1 MQISFNNKTLNLDTP
16 KIMGILNVTPDSFSD
31 GGRWNTLDRALAHAE
46 QMVKEGATII
56 DIGGE
61 STRPG
66 ATPVP
71 LDEELL
77 RVIPVVEKLSKELDV
92 MISIDTSQPKV
103 MEEAVKAGA
112 HIWNDI
118 SLYNMMHAGTKSVEV
133 EYERDGKD
141 YTVVLEPKQNAGD
154 AFPLLGITGGEM
166 VRPGLFGTVRY
177 GAYTVKYWI
186 TYTVDSL
193 KMLVGGKVGV
203 KDLSGPVGIVSAVD
217 NVYQEAAPAG
227 MVVVILNLLNIGVLL
242 TANLGVMNLLP
253 LPALDG
259 GRLVFLIIE
268 AVRGKRVPPEKEGMV
283 HFAGFV
289 LLMALMVVIMFND
302 ILKLV

>member
-77 RVIPVVEKLSKELDV
+77 RVIPVVEKISKELDV

-118 SLYNMMHAGTKSVEV
+118 RALRLDGALEMATKLQCPVILMHMQGDPKTMQADPHYEDVVKEV
-133 EYERDGKD
+133 EKFLLDRVDDAIKAGIKKENIILDLGFGFGKSAKHNYQLLDHMQHFVDLGYPVLSALSRKSMIKAACNIEKAYERIVGS
-141 YTVVLEPKQNAGD
+141 VAG
-154 AFPLLGITGGEM
+154 ALLSIERGAQM
-166 VRPGLFGTVRY
+166 VRVHD
-177 GAYTVKYWI
+177 VKE
-186 TYTVDSL
+186 TKEAFD
-193 KMLVGGKVGV
+193 
-203 KDLSGPVGIVSAVD
+203 
-217 NVYQEAAPAG
+217 VYKA
-227 MVVVILNLLNIGVLL
+227 LLNS
-242 TANLGVMNLLP
+242 
-253 LPALDG
+253 
-259 GRLVFLIIE
+259 RE
-268 AVRGKRVPPEKEGMV
+268 
-283 HFAGFV
+283 
-289 LLMALMVVIMFND
+289 
-302 ILKLV
+302 

>member
-77 RVIPVVEKLSKELDV
+77 RVIPVVEKISKELDV

-118 SLYNMMHAGTKSVEV
+118 RALRLDGALEMAAKLQCPVILMHMQGDPKTMQADPHYEDVVKEV
-133 EYERDGKD
+133 EKFLLDRVDDAIKAGIKKENIILDLGFGFGKSAKHNYQLLDHMQHFVDLGYPVLSALSRKSMIKAACNIEKADERIVGA
-141 YTVVLEPKQNAGD
+141 VAG
-154 AFPLLGITGGEM
+154 ALLSIERGAQM
-166 VRPGLFGTVRY
+166 VRVHD
-177 GAYTVKYWI
+177 VKE
-186 TYTVDSL
+186 TKEAFD
-193 KMLVGGKVGV
+193 
-203 KDLSGPVGIVSAVD
+203 
-217 NVYQEAAPAG
+217 VYKA
-227 MVVVILNLLNIGVLL
+227 LLNS
-242 TANLGVMNLLP
+242 
-253 LPALDG
+253 
-259 GRLVFLIIE
+259 RE
-268 AVRGKRVPPEKEGMV
+268 
-283 HFAGFV
+283 
-289 LLMALMVVIMFND
+289 
-302 ILKLV
+302 

>member
-46 QMVKEGATII
+46 QMIKEGATII

-77 RVIPVVEKLSKELDV
+77 RVIPVVEKISKELDV
-92 MISIDTSQPKV
+92 MISIDSSQPKV

-118 SLYNMMHAGTKSVEV
+118 RALRLDGALEMAAKLQCPVILMHMQGDPKTMQADPHYEDVVKEV
-133 EYERDGKD
+133 EKFLLDRVDDAIKAGIKKENIILDLGFGFGKSAKHNYQLLDHMQHFVDLGYPVLSALSRKSMIKATCNIEKADERIVGS
-141 YTVVLEPKQNAGD
+141 VAG
-154 AFPLLGITGGEM
+154 ALLSIERGAQM
-166 VRPGLFGTVRY
+166 VRVHD
-177 GAYTVKYWI
+177 VKE
-186 TYTVDSL
+186 TKEAFD
-193 KMLVGGKVGV
+193 
-203 KDLSGPVGIVSAVD
+203 
-217 NVYQEAAPAG
+217 VYKA
-227 MVVVILNLLNIGVLL
+227 LLNS
-242 TANLGVMNLLP
+242 
-253 LPALDG
+253 
-259 GRLVFLIIE
+259 RE
-268 AVRGKRVPPEKEGMV
+268 
-283 HFAGFV
+283 
-289 LLMALMVVIMFND
+289 
-302 ILKLV
+302 

>member
-71 LDEELL
+71 LDEELS
-77 RVIPVVEKLSKELDV
+77 RVIPAVEKISKALDV

-118 SLYNMMHAGTKSVEV
+118 RALRLDGALEMAAKLQCPVILMHMQGDPKTMQVDPHYEDVVKEV
-133 EYERDGKD
+133 EKFLLDRVEDAIKAGIKKENIILDLGFGFGKSAKHNYQLLDHMQHFVDLGYPVLSALSRKSMIKATCNIEKADERIVGS
-141 YTVVLEPKQNAGD
+141 VAG
-154 AFPLLGITGGEM
+154 ALLSIERGAQM
-166 VRPGLFGTVRY
+166 VRVHD
-177 GAYTVKYWI
+177 VKE
-186 TYTVDSL
+186 TKEAFD
-193 KMLVGGKVGV
+193 
-203 KDLSGPVGIVSAVD
+203 
-217 NVYQEAAPAG
+217 VYKA
-227 MVVVILNLLNIGVLL
+227 LLESR
-242 TANLGVMNLLP
+242 
-253 LPALDG
+253 D
-259 GRLVFLIIE
+259 
-268 AVRGKRVPPEKEGMV
+268 
-283 HFAGFV
+283 
-289 LLMALMVVIMFND
+289 
-302 ILKLV
+302 

>member
-77 RVIPVVEKLSKELDV
+77 RVIPVVEKISKELDV

-118 SLYNMMHAGTKSVEV
+118 RALRLDGALEMAAKLQCPVILMHMQGDPKTMQADPHYEDVVKEVEKFLLDRVDNAIKAGIKKENIILDLGFGFGKSAKHNYQDRKSVV
-133 EYERDGKD
+133 
-141 YTVVLEPKQNAGD
+141 
-154 AFPLLGITGGEM
+154 
-166 VRPGLFGTVRY
+166 
-177 GAYTVKYWI
+177 
-186 TYTVDSL
+186 
-193 KMLVGGKVGV
+193 
-203 KDLSGPVGIVSAVD
+203 
-217 NVYQEAAPAG
+217 
-227 MVVVILNLLNIGVLL
+227 
-242 TANLGVMNLLP
+242 
-253 LPALDG
+253 
-259 GRLVFLIIE
+259 
-268 AVRGKRVPPEKEGMV
+268 
-283 HFAGFV
+283 
-289 LLMALMVVIMFND
+289 
-302 ILKLV
+302 

>member
-77 RVIPVVEKLSKELDV
+77 RVIPVVEKISKELDV

-118 SLYNMMHAGTKSVEV
+118 RALRLDGALEMAAKLQCPVILMHMQGDPKTMQADPHYEDVVKEV
-133 EYERDGKD
+133 EKFLLDRVDDAIKAGIKKENIILDLGFGFGKSAKHNYQLLD
-141 YTVVLEPKQNAGD
+141 HMQHFVDLGY
-154 AFPLLGITGGEM
+154 PLLSALSRKSMIKAACNIENADERIVGSVAGALLSIERGAQM
-166 VRPGLFGTVRY
+166 VRVHD
-177 GAYTVKYWI
+177 VKE
-186 TYTVDSL
+186 TKEAFD
-193 KMLVGGKVGV
+193 
-203 KDLSGPVGIVSAVD
+203 
-217 NVYQEAAPAG
+217 VYKA
-227 MVVVILNLLNIGVLL
+227 LLNS
-242 TANLGVMNLLP
+242 
-253 LPALDG
+253 
-259 GRLVFLIIE
+259 RE
-268 AVRGKRVPPEKEGMV
+268 
-283 HFAGFV
+283 
-289 LLMALMVVIMFND
+289 
-302 ILKLV
+302 

>member
-77 RVIPVVEKLSKELDV
+77 RVIPVVEKISKELDV

-118 SLYNMMHAGTKSVEV
+118 RALRLDGALEMAAKLQCPVILMHMQGDPKTMQADPHYEDVVKEV
-133 EYERDGKD
+133 EKFLLDRVDDAIKAGIKKENIILDLGFGFGKSAKHNYQLLD
-141 YTVVLEPKQNAGD
+141 HMQHFVDLGYPVLSALSRKSMIKAACNIEKQ
-154 AFPLLGITGGEM
+154 M
-166 VRPGLFGTVRY
+166 
-177 GAYTVKYWI
+177 
-186 TYTVDSL
+186 
-193 KMLVGGKVGV
+193 
-203 KDLSGPVGIVSAVD
+203 
-217 NVYQEAAPAG
+217 
-227 MVVVILNLLNIGVLL
+227 
-242 TANLGVMNLLP
+242 
-253 LPALDG
+253 
-259 GRLVFLIIE
+259 
-268 AVRGKRVPPEKEGMV
+268 KES
-283 HFAGFV
+283 
-289 LLMALMVVIMFND
+289 
-302 ILKLV
+302 

>member
-61 STRPG
+61 SARPG

-77 RVIPVVEKLSKELDV
+77 RVIPVVEKISKELDV

-118 SLYNMMHAGTKSVEV
+118 RALRLDGALEMAAKLQCPVILMHMQGDPKTMQAAPHYEDVVKEV
-133 EYERDGKD
+133 EKFLLDRVDDAIKAGIKKENIILDLGFGFGKSAKHNYQLLDHMQHFVDLGYPVLSALSRKSMIKATCNIEKADERIVGS
-141 YTVVLEPKQNAGD
+141 VAG
-154 AFPLLGITGGEM
+154 ALLSIERGAQM
-166 VRPGLFGTVRY
+166 VRVHD
-177 GAYTVKYWI
+177 VKE
-186 TYTVDSL
+186 TKEAFD
-193 KMLVGGKVGV
+193 
-203 KDLSGPVGIVSAVD
+203 
-217 NVYQEAAPAG
+217 VYKA
-227 MVVVILNLLNIGVLL
+227 LLNS
-242 TANLGVMNLLP
+242 
-253 LPALDG
+253 
-259 GRLVFLIIE
+259 RE
-268 AVRGKRVPPEKEGMV
+268 
-283 HFAGFV
+283 
-289 LLMALMVVIMFND
+289 
-302 ILKLV
+302 

>member
-77 RVIPVVEKLSKELDV
+77 RVIPVVEKISKELDV

-118 SLYNMMHAGTKSVEV
+118 RALRLDGALEMAAKLQCPVILMHMQGDPKTMQADPHYEDVVKEV
-133 EYERDGKD
+133 EKFLLDRVDDAIKAGIKKENIILDLGFGFGKSAKHNYQLLDHMQHFVDLGYPVLSALSRKSMIKAACNIKKADERIVGS
-141 YTVVLEPKQNAGD
+141 VAG
-154 AFPLLGITGGEM
+154 ALLSIERGAQM
-166 VRPGLFGTVRY
+166 VRVHD
-177 GAYTVKYWI
+177 VKE
-186 TYTVDSL
+186 TKEAFD
-193 KMLVGGKVGV
+193 
-203 KDLSGPVGIVSAVD
+203 
-217 NVYQEAAPAG
+217 VYKA
-227 MVVVILNLLNIGVLL
+227 LLNS
-242 TANLGVMNLLP
+242 
-253 LPALDG
+253 
-259 GRLVFLIIE
+259 RE
-268 AVRGKRVPPEKEGMV
+268 
-283 HFAGFV
+283 
-289 LLMALMVVIMFND
+289 
-302 ILKLV
+302 

>member
-31 GGRWNTLDRALAHAE
+31 GGRWNTLDRATEHAE

-71 LDEELL
+71 LDEELS
-77 RVIPVVEKLSKELDV
+77 RVIPAVEKISKEIDV

-118 SLYNMMHAGTKSVEV
+118 RALRLDGALEMAAKLQCPVILMHMQGDPKTMQVDPHYEDVVKEVEKFLLDRVDDAIKAGIKKDNIILDLGFGFGKSVKHNYQLLDHMQHFV
-133 EYERDGKD
+133 EDRKS
-141 YTVVLEPKQNAGD
+141 VV
-154 AFPLLGITGGEM
+154 
-166 VRPGLFGTVRY
+166 
-177 GAYTVKYWI
+177 
-186 TYTVDSL
+186 
-193 KMLVGGKVGV
+193 
-203 KDLSGPVGIVSAVD
+203 
-217 NVYQEAAPAG
+217 
-227 MVVVILNLLNIGVLL
+227 
-242 TANLGVMNLLP
+242 
-253 LPALDG
+253 
-259 GRLVFLIIE
+259 
-268 AVRGKRVPPEKEGMV
+268 
-283 HFAGFV
+283 
-289 LLMALMVVIMFND
+289 
-302 ILKLV
+302 

>member
-77 RVIPVVEKLSKELDV
+77 RVIPVVEKISKELDV

-118 SLYNMMHAGTKSVEV
+118 RALRLDGALEMAAKLQCPVILMHMQGDPKTMQADPHYEDVVKEV
-133 EYERDGKD
+133 EKFLLDRVDDAIKAGIKKENIILDLGFGFGKSAKHNYQLLDHMQHFVDLGYPVLSALSRQSMIKAACNIEKADERIVGS
-141 YTVVLEPKQNAGD
+141 VAG
-154 AFPLLGITGGEM
+154 ALLSIERGAQM
-166 VRPGLFGTVRY
+166 VRVHD
-177 GAYTVKYWI
+177 VKE
-186 TYTVDSL
+186 TKEAFD
-193 KMLVGGKVGV
+193 
-203 KDLSGPVGIVSAVD
+203 
-217 NVYQEAAPAG
+217 VYKA
-227 MVVVILNLLNIGVLL
+227 LLNS
-242 TANLGVMNLLP
+242 
-253 LPALDG
+253 
-259 GRLVFLIIE
+259 RE
-268 AVRGKRVPPEKEGMV
+268 
-283 HFAGFV
+283 
-289 LLMALMVVIMFND
+289 
-302 ILKLV
+302 

>member
-118 SLYNMMHAGTKSVEV
+118 RALRLDGALEMAAKLQCPVILMHMQGDPKTMQADPHYEDVVKEV
-133 EYERDGKD
+133 EKFLLDRVDDAIKAGIKKENIILDLGFGFGKSAKHNYQLLD
-141 YTVVLEPKQNAGD
+141 HMQHFVDLGYPVLSALSRKSMIKAACNIEKQ
-154 AFPLLGITGGEM
+154 M
-166 VRPGLFGTVRY
+166 
-177 GAYTVKYWI
+177 
-186 TYTVDSL
+186 
-193 KMLVGGKVGV
+193 
-203 KDLSGPVGIVSAVD
+203 
-217 NVYQEAAPAG
+217 
-227 MVVVILNLLNIGVLL
+227 
-242 TANLGVMNLLP
+242 
-253 LPALDG
+253 
-259 GRLVFLIIE
+259 
-268 AVRGKRVPPEKEGMV
+268 KES
-283 HFAGFV
+283 
-289 LLMALMVVIMFND
+289 
-302 ILKLV
+302 

>member
-77 RVIPVVEKLSKELDV
+77 RVIPVVEKISKELDV

-118 SLYNMMHAGTKSVEV
+118 RALRLDGALEMAAKLQCPVILMHMQGDPKTMQADPHYEDVVKEV
-133 EYERDGKD
+133 EKFLLDRVDDAIKAGIKKENIILDLGFGFGKSAKHNYQLLDHMQHFVDLGYPVLSALSRKSMIKFAYNIEKADERIVGS
-141 YTVVLEPKQNAGD
+141 VAG
-154 AFPLLGITGGEM
+154 ALLSIERGAQM
-166 VRPGLFGTVRY
+166 VRVHD
-177 GAYTVKYWI
+177 VKE
-186 TYTVDSL
+186 TKEAFD
-193 KMLVGGKVGV
+193 
-203 KDLSGPVGIVSAVD
+203 
-217 NVYQEAAPAG
+217 VYKA
-227 MVVVILNLLNIGVLL
+227 LLNS
-242 TANLGVMNLLP
+242 
-253 LPALDG
+253 
-259 GRLVFLIIE
+259 RE
-268 AVRGKRVPPEKEGMV
+268 
-283 HFAGFV
+283 
-289 LLMALMVVIMFND
+289 
-302 ILKLV
+302 